1 MTEVR
6 TIIDGTTARMTFV
19 TDNGLNVLST
29 PVLKKVHEAA
39 VEIAAAT
46 GVRLTIVGAEGKA
59 FLAGADIKEMSAFKP
74 EQARAFSELGNK
86 AFDALAALP
95 SVTVAAING
104 AALGGGLEV
113 ALACDF
119 RIAVK
124 SAKLGLPESSLGLI
138 PGWGGIR
145 RSVHLIGPARAKQ
158 LLFSAN
164 AVSAEQALAWA
175 LVDEIVNSAEDLAPR
190 VLAFGK
196 TLTRGGPH
204 AVARIKKAIQSG
216 DEIEQF
222 VECFRDPESFEGL
235 KSFMEKRP
243 AAWTVQ

>member
-6 TIIDGTTARMTFV
+6 FSIDGTTARMTFV
-19 TDNGLNVLST
+19 TADGLNVIST
-29 PVLKKVHEAA
+29 AVLKHVHEAA
-39 VEIAAAT
+39 LEVAAAT

-95 SVTVAAING
+95 SITLAAING
-104 AALGGGLEV
+104 PALGGGLEV

-145 RSVHLIGPARAKQ
+145 RSVQLIGPARAKQ
-158 LLFSAN
+158 LLFSATP
-164 AVSAEQALAWA
+164 VSAEQALAWG
-175 LVDEIVNSAEDLAPR
+175 LVDEIVNSVEDLAPR
-190 VLAFGK
+190 VQAFGK
-196 TLTRGGPH
+196 SLTRSGPH
-204 AVARIKKAIQSG
+204 AVARIKKALATG
-216 DEIEQF
+216 DEVEQF
-222 VECFRDPESFEGL
+222 SECFRDPESFEGL
-235 KSFMEKRP
+235 KAFMEKRP
-243 AAWTVQ
+243 AAWTA